1 MPQNRDASNIENWEG
16 GLVVGQAPFAV
27 CGCPNRSAAYGAAI
41 DTYSLGNGSSLV
53 PPTSTDP
60 FDFLDAVAGT
70 FITIPKPT
78 PPPTHGGAPAS
89 MDDVFQATFTTQFG
103 VDLEQLSEADKVQVQ
118 QVVATDLEGQL
129 GPHAVVGV
137 VLRRVMIATA
147 NRRERRVVWRAADTK
162 AVAYLNA
169 SVSRG
174 NLLRSLLNLRDNPS
188 TVTLADGTVL
198 TGESTIEDLFEEST
212 TEAPATTEDPSLASG
227 SSSDD
232 DDNES
237 IIIGLIIAI
246 VVAIICGGILAW
258 RAMGGTSESA
268 DQLVMPGPTPAIDSG
283 NDSYLAA
290 DDMEVGGGAHYYP
303 GAALSSEPELN
314 AITSRVQGKPP
325 AGATPQ
331 ALPETPGLLTF
342 GSPAGSVAVGGF
354 QPTTSRLSEV
364 EDFNE

>member
-1 MPQNRDASNIENWEG
+1 MMMHRIA
-16 GLVVGQAPFAV
+16 LVVASLVLARPASAQILD
-27 CGCPNRSAAYGAAI
+27 SAACDLDTPCLNGATCI
-41 DTYSLGNGSSLV
+41 DIPRDESDSGSGDVAEFTCVCAPGFVGDVCESSTS
-53 PPTSTDP
+53 PP
-60 FDFLDAVAGT
+60 
-70 FITIPKPT
+70 

-89 MDDVFQATFTTQFG
+89 MDDVFLATFTTQFG
-103 VDLEQLSEADKVQVQ
+103 VDPEQLSEAEKVHVQ

-129 GPHAVVGV
+129 GPHTVVGV

-162 AVAYLNA
+162 AVAYLNV

-174 NLLRSLLNLRDNPS
+174 NLLRSLLNLREDPS

-198 TGESTIEDLFEEST
+198 TGVSSIEGLYEETT
-212 TEAPATTEDPSLASG
+212 TEAPTEDPGLASG
-227 SSSDD
+227 SSSSDD

-246 VVAIICGGILAW
+246 VVAIICGGGLAW
-258 RAMGGTSESA
+258 RAMGGTSESTGKL
-268 DQLVMPGPTPAIDSG
+268 DMPGPTPAIESG

-290 DDMEVGGGAHYYP
+290 DDMVVGGGHHYYP
-303 GAALSSEPELN
+303 GAPLSREPELN

-364 EDFNE
+364 EDFN

>member
-1 MPQNRDASNIENWEG
+1 MMMHRIA
-16 GLVVGQAPFAV
+16 LVVAALVLARPASSQIFD
-27 CGCPNRSAAYGAAI
+27 SAAC
-41 DTYSLGNGSSLV
+41 DLTPCLNGGTCVDFPRDESDSGSGDVAEFTCACAPGFVGDVCESSTS
-53 PPTSTDP
+53 PP
-60 FDFLDAVAGT
+60 
-70 FITIPKPT
+70 

-89 MDDVFQATFTTQFG
+89 MDDVFLATFTTQFG
-103 VDLEQLSEADKVQVQ
+103 VDPEQLSEADKVQVQ

-129 GPHAVVGV
+129 GPHTIVGV
-137 VLRRVMIATA
+137 VLRRVMIAMA

-174 NLLRSLLNLRDNPS
+174 NLLRSLLNLREDPS

-198 TGESTIEDLFEEST
+198 TGVSSIEGLYEETT
-212 TEAPATTEDPSLASG
+212 TEAPTTEDPGLASG
-227 SSSDD
+227 NSSSDD

-246 VVAIICGGILAW
+246 VVAIICGGGLAW
-258 RAMGGTSESA
+258 RAMGGTSESTGKL
-268 DQLVMPGPTPAIDSG
+268 DIPGPAPAIDSG

-290 DDMEVGGGAHYYP
+290 DDMVVGGGHYYP
-303 GAALSSEPELN
+303 GALSSEPELN

-331 ALPETPGLLTF
+331 ALPTPGLLTF

-364 EDFNE
+364 EDFN